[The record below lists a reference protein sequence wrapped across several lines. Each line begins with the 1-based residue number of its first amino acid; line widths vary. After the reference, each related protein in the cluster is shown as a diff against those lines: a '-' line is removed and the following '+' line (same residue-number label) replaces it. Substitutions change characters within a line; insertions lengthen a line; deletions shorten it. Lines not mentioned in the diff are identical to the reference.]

1 MKKNLIA
8 SLLVIAIAVSAI
20 AGGTLAWFTDT
31 DAIPQ
36 NKFVAGV
43 LSMDVD
49 DVFDYED
56 NTYDDFTPGDDIDKL
71 VQVTNDGTKREFLRA
86 QITEVRTQKLHFAG
100 VALVEYL
107 HAIDPITNESTQLP
121 GIFAAKVEAG
131 QWVVPYDL
139 EGNPIA
145 FGTVGYTAGDG
156 FSGIYVTDL
165 GGYVATSWTGI
176 NGDTSP
182 TYLPV
187 RKLANTSDPLSGL
200 VVIPGGVIDVYREL
214 PQAQWRVTSTQSRNL
229 VDIQWYIQG
238 ATAFPGVLPN
248 VLWTQIGN
256 YWYFNQALYPAGYDT
271 TPADGNDNAA
281 FTATVAPFLDSVE
294 FVPSANDNAYQ
305 GSTYT
310 IDVTFETIQVTNG
323 AALAAWGV
331 NFSADL
337 TTNLAANVT
346 GTWV

>member
-56 NTYDDFTPGDDIDKL
+56 NTYDDFTPGDNIDKL

-86 QITEVRTQKLHFAG
+86 QITEVRTQKLHFEG
-100 VALVEYL
+100 TELVEYL
-107 HAIDPITNESTQLP
+107 HALDLNNESTQTP
-121 GIFAAKVEAG
+121 GVFAAVVQAG

-156 FSGIYVTDL
+156 FSGIYVTNL

-176 NGDTSP
+176 NGDTAP

-214 PQAQWRVTSTQSRNL
+214 PQLQWRVTSTQSRNL
-229 VDIQWYIQG
+229 VDIEWYIQG
-238 ATAFPGVLPN
+238 TTVFDGGH
-248 VLWTQIGN
+248 WDQIGS
-256 YWYFNQALYPAGYDT
+256 YWYFNEVLYPEGFDG
-271 TPADGNDNAA
+271 TPEDGNDAV
-281 FTATVAPFLDSVE
+281 FSATVAPFLDSVE
-294 FVPSANDNAYQ
+294 FVPSANDNVYQ
-305 GSTYT
+305 GSEYT

-323 AALAAWGV
+323 AAAAAWGV
-331 NFSADL
+331 AFTGDIL
-337 TTNLAANVT
+337 TPGAT
-346 GTWV
+346 GVWA

>member
-56 NTYDDFTPGDDIDKL
+56 NTYDDFTPGDNIDKL

-156 FSGIYVTDL
+156 FSGIYVTNL
-165 GGYVATSWTGI
+165 GGYVATAWTGI
-176 NGDTSP
+176 NGDTAP

-214 PQAQWRVTSTQSRNL
+214 PQLQWRVTSTQSRNL
-229 VDIQWYIQG
+229 VDIEWYIQG
-238 ATAFPGVLPN
+238 TTVFDGGH
-248 VLWTQIGN
+248 WDQIGS
-256 YWYFNQALYPAGYDT
+256 YWYFNEVLYPEGFDG
-271 TPADGNDNAA
+271 TPEDGNDAV
-281 FTATVAPFLDSVE
+281 FSATVAPFLDSVE
-294 FVPSANDNAYQ
+294 FVPSANDNVYQ
-305 GSTYT
+305 GSEYT

-323 AALAAWGV
+323 AAAAAWGV
-331 NFSADL
+331 AFTGDIL
-337 TTNLAANVT
+337 TPGAT
-346 GTWV
+346 GVWA